1 MTYVIGPTCIGPTDL
16 SCADTCPVAGTCGWP
31 EHGDWV
37 DIPPVRSRRA
47 TDPDAAPASAGT
59 QVSQQ

>member
-1 MTYVIGPTCIGPTDL
+1 MTCVIGPTCISTTDL
-16 SCADTCPVAGTCGWP
+16 SCADTCPVVGMCGGP
-31 EHGDWV
+31 EPGDWM